1 MPPRST
7 SKSTSTDPRLK
18 SRRSRGRRHPGVTL
32 LKPDPERRIGW
43 RARYVDP
50 DTGRMM
56 KESLEPILST
66 EEARTEWA
74 IRKSRALAKR
84 RLELENGAARATG
97 TPLEDAIGKYWQ
109 AHPAL
114 RAKTLAAYRT
124 PVNKLLVWARKTRL
138 ASVDDVTRAR
148 LLDLRTELVNEPRHA
163 AAAGGKR
170 GARRATN
177 ERRSAHSINRELRAL
192 RTVLGDLC
200 DRDLFPR
207 LTHDD
212 LRRALKREDAA
223 IERVDYRKPAE
234 LRKLIEA
241 ALRHDADTYAA
252 TREEHAGERPLGTT
266 LRYAPVAPI
275 ITSALLSGMRAGEL
289 IDLTWQHVDLDAL
302 DNEGRTVG
310 EVYITAASKTKRA
323 RTVGLEVSPA
333 LRKLLAALHVKTG
346 GKGSVFGVTR
356 GELKAAEKRL
366 RNEFGAPARTNMQ
379 ALRRTCGTVLTNA
392 GGIFGAASA
401 YRSAKQLG
409 HSVTIAEKHYVD
421 VARGIPRDARTLEAA
436 MQIESHVQQV
446 IDSVSAPRVEKVRKI
461 G

>member
-1 MPPRST
+1 M
-7 SKSTSTDPRLK
+7 
-18 SRRSRGRRHPGVTL
+18 TL
-32 LKPDPERRIGW
+32 LKPDAERRIGW

-50 DTGRMM
+50 DSGRTV
-56 KESLEPILST
+56 KETLEAILTT
-66 EEARTEWA
+66 EELRTEWA

-84 RLELENGAARATG
+84 RLELENGAPRATG
-97 TPLEDAIGKYWQ
+97 TALEEAIAKYWQ

-114 RAKTLAAYRT
+114 RPKTLAAYKT
-124 PVNKLLVWARKTRL
+124 PVDKLIAWARKTRL
-138 ASVDDVTRAR
+138 ASVDELTRAR
-148 LLDLRTELVNEPRHA
+148 LMDLRTELVNEPRHA

-212 LRRALKREDAA
+212 LRRALKREEAS
-223 IERVDYRKPAE
+223 IERVDHRKPAE

-252 TREEHAGERPLGTT
+252 TREEHAGQRPLGTT
-266 LRYAPVAPI
+266 LRYTPVAPI
-275 ITSALLSGMRAGEL
+275 ITAALLSGMRAGEL
-289 IDLTWQHVDLDAL
+289 IDLDWRNVDLDAL
-302 DNEGRTVG
+302 DNEGRVVG
-310 EVYITAASKTKRA
+310 EIYVTAASKTKRA

-379 ALRRTCGTVLTNA
+379 ALRRTAGTYLTNA
-392 GGIFGAASA
+392 AGVFGAASA

-409 HSVTIAEKHYVD
+409 HSVQIAERHYVD
-421 VARGIPRDARTLEAA
+421 VARGIPRDARTIEAA
-436 MQIESHVQQV
+436 MQIEAHVQMAV
-446 IDSVSAPRVEKVRKI
+446 DSVSAPKVETAMNSETKNARTM
-461 G
+461 